1 MPVLI
6 HFGGGDE
13 LLSLAALVLVLVV
26 GRKVSRIP
34 AWSYCSAQGKEKVAR
49 AERKAESRALEGFAV
64 GAFFG
69 GKGDDMLVVCVCVC
83 VF

>member
-13 LLSLAALVLVLVV
+13 LLSLVV
-26 GRKVSRIP
+26 VVSELMGRKVSRIP

-49 AERKAESRALEGFAV
+49 AERKVESGALEGFAV
-64 GAFFG
+64 GAFILG
-69 GKGDDMLVVCVCVC
+69 RGRG
-83 VF
+83 